1 MQDGRFNVIL
11 DSFWGSSGKGKV
23 SAWLADQFGSTKVS
37 SSNFPNAGH
46 SAVMPDG
53 TKFVAKAIPTAA
65 ILKKWR
71 GLAMEC
77 FLSPGSGFDPA
88 QLVKE
93 WGEAGRPEIS
103 IHARASLVTH
113 EHAMR
118 EREGKD
124 STKHIASTMQGSGVA
139 IADKVM
145 RRPDVLLAGTHPLK
159 EWIDAARLTSLA
171 ASQVLA
177 ERNDFEEFLQKV
189 RVVDPMDFRNVVNGT
204 IEGGAT
210 WLHEGSQGYALSID
224 HGSHYPHCTSRNCTV
239 QAALDHMGVPP
250 QALGDVYLNLRT
262 YPIRVGNVVEDGSQT
277 GFSGDFYPDCRELTW
292 EEVARSAG
300 MPPEE
305 AEALA
310 ERERTTVT
318 KRVRRVCTFSFIGL
332 EDAVRTNGATKL
344 VLNFIQYLNW
354 ADAGLR
360 GGNEAFR
367 KLSKESRDFIAKV
380 EEAAGIP
387 VVLVGTGAG
396 HEDMICVA

>member
-71 GLAMEC
+71 GLAMDC
-77 FLSPGSGFDPA
+77 YLSPGSGYDPA

-103 IHARASLVTH
+103 IHARASVVTH
-113 EHAMR
+113 EHALR
-118 EREGKD
+118 EQEGRD
-124 STKHIASTMQGSGVA
+124 STKHIASTMQGSGAA

-145 RRPDVLLAGTHPLK
+145 RRPDVLLAGTRSLE
-159 EWIDAARLTSLA
+159 EWVSFVRMSNPAAHK
-171 ASQVLA
+171 VL
-177 ERNDFEEFLQKV
+177 EDRSDVEEFLQKV
-189 RVVDPMDFRNVVNGT
+189 RVVDPPDFRGVVYGALK
-204 IEGGAT
+204 GGAS

-224 HGSHYPHCTSRNCTV
+224 HGSHYPACTSRNCTV

-262 YPIRVGNVVEDGSQT
+262 YPIRVGNVVEDGQT
-277 GFSGDFYPDCRELTW
+277 VGFSGDFYPDCREVTW
-292 EEVARSAG
+292 EEVARTAG
-300 MPPEE
+300 MPAEE
-305 AEALA
+305 AVALA

-332 EDAVRTNGATKL
+332 KDAVRTNGATKL
-344 VLNFIQYLNW
+344 VLNFVQYLNW

-367 KLSKESRDFIAKV
+367 KLSRESRDFIARV